1 MLVVPSLV
9 RQGEEEKKERKERI
23 ANTIHVF
30 LLFLHAGKILIFIKN
45 NMENI
50 KYILTVRFNSV

>member
-1 MLVVPSLV
+1 VIV
-9 RQGEEEKKERKERI
+9 RQREGGRKKKRKKRI
-23 ANTIHVF
+23 PNTIHVF

-50 KYILTVRFNSV
+50 KYIPTVRFNSV

>member
-1 MLVVPSLV
+1 VTV
-9 RQGEEEKKERKERI
+9 RQRKRGEEKKERKELQ
-23 ANTIHVF
+23 TLFTFF

-50 KYILTVRFNSV
+50 KYILTVKFNSV